1 MYCRLTIFLF
11 LKKQIKIFYL
21 VCEKYWFSPNSQSNL
36 FAGEV
41 AGGENNSNLFPT
53 SPATYLLLLLL
64 GQPISKL
71 DARALSLTPWAG
83 ESVGGS
89 S

>member
-1 MYCRLTIFLF
+1 MTIFYI

-41 AGGENNSNLFPT
+41 AGGENNSNLFNTPT
-53 SPATYLLLLLL
+53 ATYLWLPVLR
-64 GQPISKL
+64 QPISKSYSQCP
-71 DARALSLTPWAG
+71 SLYLWLNSP
-83 ESVGGS
+83 
-89 S
+89 